1 MITVF
6 TTWRSAGT
14 RYCGQLERDNPQY
27 KSHGEIFHEK
37 FKNLRPILYKLSK
50 ENNSIIKIMP
60 YHIRVRDSVFLLES
74 ILDLTKRNIFLIR
87 KNLDECIQSYYVAKY
102 LRLTGKNVGDWHT
115 EWETPIKIE
124 YDRAL
129 YSKYVSLYEQ
139 ELRWLSDL
147 YHKLE
152 HKELVWSEDYMR
164 NTKEQK
170 YNRPIV
176 WDRTPDHCNIDVEE
190 FFPGLIQ

>member
-1 MITVF
+1 MMVLPNVNNNDVASSS
-6 TTWRSAGT
+6 RNHQNV
-14 RYCGQLERDNPQY
+14 RYWP
-27 KSHGEIFHEK
+27 S
-37 FKNLRPILYKLSK
+37 LRALG
-50 ENNSIIKIMP
+50 
-60 YHIRVRDSVFLLES
+60 
-74 ILDLTKRNIFLIR
+74 
-87 KNLDECIQSYYVAKY
+87 YVAKY